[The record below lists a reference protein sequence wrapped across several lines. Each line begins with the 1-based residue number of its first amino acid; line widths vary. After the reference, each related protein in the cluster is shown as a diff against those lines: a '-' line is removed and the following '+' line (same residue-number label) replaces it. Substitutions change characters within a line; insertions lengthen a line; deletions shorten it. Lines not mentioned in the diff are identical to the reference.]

1 MWERVSVHL
10 EIGFVLV
17 LRSLP
22 AEEIDRMI
30 CLAQVLNQIDCP
42 NEAFEAK
49 SVDRAMKYLEHRLE
63 DLNWNRLPPEVSGIA
78 SDTWGNR
85 DLIFSLCREMLPLSL
100 NRKRELI
107 KLGRFLKGEVFTSGE
122 TDSLKKILRSYLETM
137 QYYKR

>member
-1 MWERVSVHL
+1 MGELVSVHSK
-10 EIGFVLV
+10 IGSILG
-17 LRSLP
+17 SLP

-30 CLAQVLNQIDCP
+30 CLAQVLNQINSP

-63 DLNWNRLPPEVSGIA
+63 NLDWNRLPLESSGAAHENVGSRFEPRLHIK
-78 SDTWGNR
+78 
-85 DLIFSLCREMLPLSL
+85 MLPLSL